1 MINAIDTFQE
11 NKYKFIICLI
21 GLHSI
26 RDYIIDTI
34 GIDKIIEILFNTNY
48 NEEEFSRIIDSYDN
62 QAHPFNFQLS
72 KKILFMLLFKFYLHK
87 GEFNVLKKLLSI
99 RDMSIMDKQLI
110 STLLENFMRFHDEEF
125 KLLEF
130 LLHNKQELLDFI
142 RILKNINEANG
153 RGSIAIDTLFMGEPK
168 VFGTSQQR
176 EELFRNV

>member
-110 STLLENFMRFHDEEF
+110 STLLENFMRFDEEF

-142 RILKNINEANG
+142 RILKNIN
-153 RGSIAIDTLFMGEPK
+153 
-168 VFGTSQQR
+168 
-176 EELFRNV
+176 